1 MTVFLLRRI
10 GYSLVTII
18 LASVIVFALSR
29 MSGDPRL
36 LYLNAFSHVGPE
48 VWEAWGRKL
57 GLDKPLPLQY
67 LYWLRDVLLGDW
79 GESIDTGIPVWTAV
93 TDRLPL
99 TLKLTGGGFIFAVLV
114 GIPLGVLS
122 GVYRSSFWDY
132 TGRTMAVLGQS
143 VPAFW
148 LAIVL
153 ILVFS
158 VKLEL
163 LPAAGQGG
171 ISHYIMPS
179 IILGWFGSAGFLRLT
194 RSAMLD
200 VMDSEYVKL
209 ARAKGVGKFTLVWK
223 HAFRNALIAPL
234 TYGGLLLAGFATGTV
249 LTETI
254 YALPGLGRLAL
265 QAVYANDF
273 PILQGSVL
281 FFAGLYVI
289 FAFILDM
296 IYALVDPRIRYE

>member
-148 LAIVL
+148 LGIVL
-153 ILVFS
+153 ILIFS
-158 VKLEL
+158 VKLRV
-163 LPAAGQGG
+163 AASCGTRRVFALHHAQ
-171 ISHYIMPS
+171 HYS
-179 IILGWFGSAGFLRLT
+179 W
-194 RSAMLD
+194 
-200 VMDSEYVKL
+200 
-209 ARAKGVGKFTLVWK
+209 LVWLS
-223 HAFRNALIAPL
+223 RLSAPY
-234 TYGGLLLAGFATGTV
+234 TVGDAGCD
-249 LTETI
+249 
-254 YALPGLGRLAL
+254 GLG
-265 QAVYANDF
+265 
-273 PILQGSVL
+273 
-281 FFAGLYVI
+281 
-289 FAFILDM
+289 
-296 IYALVDPRIRYE
+296 IRQTREG

>member
-1 MTVFLLRRI
+1 MTRFLLRRL
-10 GYSLVTII
+10 GYSLITIL
-18 LASVIVFALSR
+18 LATVIVFALSR

-36 LYLNAFSHVGPE
+36 LYLNSFSHVGPE

-57 GLDKPLPLQY
+57 GLDKPLPMQY
-67 LYWLRDVLLGDW
+67 LYWLRDVLTGDW
-79 GESIDTGIPVWTAV
+79 GESIATAEPVWDSV
-93 TDRLPL
+93 IERLPL
-99 TLKLTGGGFIFAVLV
+99 TLKLTAGGFVFAVLV

-122 GVYRSSFWDY
+122 GVYRSSIWDY
-132 TGRTMAVLGQS
+132 MGRTLAVLGQS

-148 LAIVL
+148 LGIVL
-153 ILVFS
+153 ILIFS
-158 VKLEL
+158 VKLEW
-163 LPAAGQGG
+163 LPVAGQGG
-171 ISHYIMPS
+171 FSHYIMPS
-179 IILGWFGSAGFLRLT
+179 VILGWFGSAGFLRLT

-200 VMDSEYVKL
+200 VMDSEFVKL
-209 ARAKGVGKFTLVWK
+209 ARAKGVGTTTLVWK

-265 QAVYANDF
+265 QAVYNNDF
-273 PILQGSVL
+273 PILQGSAL
-281 FFAGLYVI
+281 FFALLYVF

-296 IYALVDPRIRYE
+296 IYAIVDPRIRYD

>member
-1 MTVFLLRRI
+1 MTRFLLRRVA
-10 GYSLVTII
+10 YSLLTIL
-18 LASVIVFALSR
+18 LATVIVFALSR

-36 LYLNAFSHVGPE
+36 LFLSAFSHVGE
-48 VWEAWGRKL
+48 DVWEAWGRKL

-67 LYWLRDVLLGDW
+67 LYWLRDVALGDW

-99 TLKLTGGGFIFAVLV
+99 TLRLTAGGFLFAVAV

-122 GVYRSSFWDY
+122 GVYRSSVWDY
-132 TGRTMAVLGQS
+132 MGRTLAILGQS

-153 ILVFS
+153 ILIFS
-158 VKLEL
+158 VRLEL

-171 ISHYIMPS
+171 FTHYIMPS
-179 IILGWFGSAGFLRLT
+179 VILGWFGSAGFLRLT

-200 VMDSEYVKL
+200 VMDSEFVKL
-209 ARAKGVGKFTLVWK
+209 ARAKGVSKSALIWK
-223 HAFRNALIAPL
+223 HGFRNALIAPL

-273 PILQGSVL
+273 PVLQGSVL
-281 FFAGLYVI
+281 I
-289 FAFILDM
+289 FAFMYVVFAFVLDM
-296 IYALVDPRIRYE
+296 IYAVVDPRIRYA

>member
-93 TDRLPL
+93 TDRVAPYAETHRRWFYFRRACRHPSWRTVRGVPELILGLYGQDDGCSGTVRTRVLAGNRSDPDFL
-99 TLKLTGGGFIFAVLV
+99 GQAGVAACGRTGRDFALHHAEALFLV
-114 GIPLGVLS
+114 GLA
-122 GVYRSSFWDY
+122 R
-132 TGRTMAVLGQS
+132 Q
-143 VPAFW
+143 AFCAS
-148 LAIVL
+148 LA
-153 ILVFS
+153 
-158 VKLEL
+158 
-163 LPAAGQGG
+163 
-171 ISHYIMPS
+171 
-179 IILGWFGSAGFLRLT
+179 
-194 RSAMLD
+194 SAMLD

-209 ARAKGVGKFTLVWK
+209 ARAKGVGKFTLDLEARLQKCPDCPANLWRSVACRLRYWHRSDGDHLRPARSGK
-223 HAFRNALIAPL
+223 ARPCKPSMQTTSLFCKAPCC
-234 TYGGLLLAGFATGTV
+234 FS
-249 LTETI
+249 
-254 YALPGLGRLAL
+254 P
-265 QAVYANDF
+265 DC
-273 PILQGSVL
+273 
-281 FFAGLYVI
+281 
-289 FAFILDM
+289 M
-296 IYALVDPRIRYE
+296 